1 MEIKKSWLLF
11 FEKTVSSLKTKNA
24 LLYFVHKNEL
34 MVKNKRKIKMLFIL
48 IAKSAKTL
56 DS

>member
-1 MEIKKSWLLF
+1 MASF
-11 FEKTVSSLKTKNA
+11 FRENSSSLKTKNA
-24 LLYFVHKNEL
+24 LPYFVHKNEL